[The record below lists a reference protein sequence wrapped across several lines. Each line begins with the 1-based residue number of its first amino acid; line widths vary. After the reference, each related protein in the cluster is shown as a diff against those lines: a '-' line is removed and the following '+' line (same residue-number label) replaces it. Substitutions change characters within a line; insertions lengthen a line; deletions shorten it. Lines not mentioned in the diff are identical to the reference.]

1 MLRNEPN
8 LGSKSKNNEFLARAP
23 SVAEKPVVVENG
35 QQLLSS
41 RAALHTGLQ
50 QLYDVKGQFLDCEDS
65 FRGVRLLPEFDERT
79 TV

>member
-23 SVAEKPVVVENG
+23 PVAEKPVVVENG

-41 RAALHTGLQ
+41 GAQHCTLV
-50 QLYDVKGQFLDCEDS
+50 YNNSMMSKVSFLIAKIHFEVSEQCEVD
-65 FRGVRLLPEFDERT
+65 
-79 TV
+79 

>member
-35 QQLLSS
+35 QQLLS
-41 RAALHTGLQ
+41 RREALHTGLQ

-65 FRGVRLLPEFDERT
+65 F
-79 TV
+79 